1 MIHQVPLVHRAPV
14 RDDDAAGPRGLL
26 PRVLGAGG
34 LGLEP
39 ARLLAVRGRGILL
52 TLQVCTVQ
60 YSTVQYNTVQYNTVQ
75 YRTVQHSTVQYNT
88 VQYITVQYS
97 TVQYSTIQYITVQ
110 YNTVQYSTH
119 LAARGEPPHVHVVNE
134 GHVV

>member
-52 TLQVCTVQ
+52 TLQVLYHAVQ
-60 YSTVQYNTVQYNTVQ
+60 YSTG
-75 YRTVQHSTVQYNT
+75 
-88 VQYITVQYS
+88 YITAGHTSSSYPR
-97 TVQYSTIQYITVQ
+97 Y
-110 YNTVQYSTH
+110 
-119 LAARGEPPHVHVVNE
+119 RGPATPSRYAVKCENN
-134 GHVV
+134 GKYQ